1 MFTPVI
7 RFVQGG
13 TKRAHFNAS
22 FFNQSSQILAISS
35 SLFSGASNRS
45 RWPNYHLTLAS
56 SFKLQYSAH
65 ARKPRPLELAMKAR
79 LSVRKLC
86 TFTLSVAV
94 LVTLWQFSAGVH
106 AQKAGKAKNADP
118 PAA

>member
-1 MFTPVI
+1 
-7 RFVQGG
+7 
-13 TKRAHFNAS
+13 
-22 FFNQSSQILAISS
+22 
-35 SLFSGASNRS
+35 
-45 RWPNYHLTLAS
+45 
-56 SFKLQYSAH
+56 
-65 ARKPRPLELAMKAR
+65 MKAR

-118 PAA
+118 PAVADAKAAKRNEAAVNNAEYAAKIK